1 MDDTVDSQLT
11 TMSRRAWRDLEVL
24 HVVGY
29 FAPQVTEAYVGL
41 GLDPRLCYFPG
52 RAAALGA
59 ARPGLAVSTF
69 YVFAPWL
76 VEAALPAAWDL
87 ATPDQVVAARRAGVG
102 AALHELLADAD
113 VAESLG
119 IAREVCAAMT
129 APGRPLFAAHAELPW
144 PDDDLVALWHAA
156 SLVREH
162 RGDGHIAVLQLAGLD
177 PVEATVLGGLQSGTT
192 GFLRKTRGW
201 SQQEYDAASARL
213 VERGLLDGDGGF
225 TQQGRAFREDI
236 ERDTDRLALEGWAHV
251 GLDATTRLHELVKP
265 LRDTVLASD
274 VLPRSLRH
282 PTPAG

>member
-1 MDDTVDSQLT
+1 MDRSVDEQLS

-29 FAPQVTEAYVGL
+29 FAPQVTEAYVDL

-59 ARPGLAVSTF
+59 AKPGLVVSTF

-76 VEAALPAAWDL
+76 VEAVLPAAWDL
-87 ATPDQVVAARRAGVG
+87 ATPEQVVAARRAGVG
-102 AALHELLADAD
+102 AALRELLGDAD
-113 VAESLG
+113 VAEAAAL
-119 IAREVCAAMT
+119 AREVCAGMT
-129 APGRPLFAAHAELPW
+129 SPGRPLFAAHAELPW

-162 RGDGHIAVLQLAGLD
+162 RGDGHVAVLQLAGLD
-177 PVEATVLGGLQSGTT
+177 PVEANVLGGLHAGTT
-192 GFLRKTRGW
+192 RFLHKTRGW
-201 SQQEYDAASARL
+201 SEEEYDAAAARL
-213 VERGLLDGDGGF
+213 VARGLLDGDGGF
-225 TQQGRAFREDI
+225 TEEGRAFRDGI

-251 GLDATTRLHELVKP
+251 GLDATTRLHELVEP
-265 LRDTVLASD
+265 LRDVVLASD

-282 PTPAG
+282 PIAG